1 MKLQGPRLLEVKEGH
16 KFFNLSST
24 RVLKESE
31 SKEGST
37 NECPENGYLMSFNKT
52 EDLDLH
58 LEIGQYKYYTTGSVY
73 DQLKVDWASKFS
85 ALIIDE
91 RT

>member
-1 MKLQGPRLLEVKEGH
+1 MKPHGPRLLEVKEGQ
-16 KFFNLSST
+16 KFCDLSST
-24 RVLKESE
+24 RMLKESN
-31 SKEGST
+31 SKQGST
-37 NECPENGYLMSFNKT
+37 NECPESGCLMSFNKP

-58 LEIGQYKYYTTGSVY
+58 LEIGQHKYHTTGSVY

-85 ALIIDE
+85 AIIIDE

>member
-1 MKLQGPRLLEVKEGH
+1 MDALCH
-16 KFFNLSST
+16 
-24 RVLKESE
+24 
-31 SKEGST
+31 ST
-37 NECPENGYLMSFNKT
+37 NQKT
-52 EDLDLH
+52 DLH

-91 RT
+91 RRWVDRISSVGTG